1 MLMPK
6 CFGAATIIVLVGMV
20 LTRVWMLKRRGI
32 QAFEFGKLDR
42 TDFVI
47 PPFALLYI
55 YLVFAAAFGL
65 PSVSTQRFFDSGVF
79 VWAGVVCCVGGMALM
94 LWSLVSFGRSFRVGI
109 DVERPDRL
117 VTTGAFAYTR
127 NPIYVAF
134 ASVLVGE
141 FLIFPSWILLAYLV
155 AGIWLFNR
163 QVLREEVYLASHY
176 GQEYAHYRAR
186 VRRYL

>member
-1 MLMPK
+1 MPK
-6 CFGAATIIVLVGMV
+6 YVGAATIPVLVVMV

-55 YLVFAAAFGL
+55 YLVFAAALGL
-65 PSVSTQRFFDSGVF
+65 PTVSTQRFFHSEVLA
-79 VWAGVVCCVGGMALM
+79 WLGVVCCFAAMALM

-109 DVERPDRL
+109 DTEHPDRL

-134 ASVLVGE
+134 AWVLVGE
-141 FLIFPSWILLAYLV
+141 FLIFPNWILLIYL
-155 AGIWLFNR
+155 AGGVWLFNR
-163 QVLREEVYLASHY
+163 QVLREEVYLANNY
-176 GQEYAHYRAR
+176 GPEYAEYRAR
-186 VRRYL
+186 VRRYV

>member
-1 MLMPK
+1 MPK
-6 CFGAATIIVLVGMV
+6 YVGAATILVLVVMV

-42 TDFVI
+42 TDFAI

-65 PSVSTQRFFDSGVF
+65 PTLSTQRFFDSEVF
-79 VWAGVVCCVGGMALM
+79 AWLGVVCCFAGMALM

-109 DVERPDRL
+109 DAEHPDRL

-134 ASVLVGE
+134 ASVLLGE
-141 FLIFPSWILLAYLV
+141 FLIFPDWILLFYLA
-155 AGIWLFNR
+155 AGVWLFNR

-176 GQEYAHYRAR
+176 GLEYAQYCAR
-186 VRRYL
+186 VRRYV

>member
-1 MLMPK
+1 
-6 CFGAATIIVLVGMV
+6 
-20 LTRVWMLKRRGI
+20 
-32 QAFEFGKLDR
+32 
-42 TDFVI
+42 
-47 PPFALLYI
+47 
-55 YLVFAAAFGL
+55 
-65 PSVSTQRFFDSGVF
+65 
-79 VWAGVVCCVGGMALM
+79 
-94 LWSLVSFGRSFRVGI
+94 VGI

-117 VTTGAFAYTR
+117 VTTGAFAYSR

-176 GQEYAHYRAR
+176 GQEYADYCARA
-186 VRRYL
+186 RRYL